1 MITKKEPLKLVSSK
15 KMTMY
20 KSDMYMKIE
29 DRYKLSES
37 LIIGEELKYL
47 IISGQEAASLYN
59 RYMTVFLNYRKFF
72 LASHKFGFAKLANIR
87 VSDTFFR
94 QDFTYNNII
103 YKRSVKN
110 IESSLSMNIKAKDA
124 VYVNTVKLQEK
135 KIKNSKK
142 LYILKNID
150 SYSVG
155 KISCIKSIISDLKI
169 NNMLH
174 YTFASGKI
182 NTIYEPF
189 KYINQPQKMSFV
201 KEIFLQKNPL
211 YSVQK
216 PVNGEVEKAKV
227 YGHNINSNVIL
238 NKGGMYGYKILSALY
253 SMSGKKIENKSAEK
267 NVSVTDR
274 LMLYSVINNIYEKEA
289 VYNNVNSNFMSDVRE
304 NNLLYMKN
312 RQDFNKLTEYS
323 AENIHKGKVLVSSRE
338 NTVMQEAIFNGNIY
352 NVKNHELFSFYRR
365 SVTDKSDIPMNIN
378 IYNYIA
384 ENISGH
390 WESMHK
396 YPSVNINIL
405 RHSEGIR
412 EYEYPSV
419 NILRYTESI
428 RKYSPVNMLRYTE
441 SISKYPSF
449 NILSHTESISKYLP
463 SNILSHTESI
473 SKYSPFNI
481 LKHTEHSEG
490 ISEYLPFNILSHTKS
505 MSEYLPFNI
514 LSHTES
520 MSEYSSFNILKS
532 GQSISEYPSIN
543 ISKGG
548 ESIRKYLSV
557 NISKGGESISEYPS
571 VNILKGGDNTSEYPS
586 VNISKYGE
594 NIWEYSADN
603 KLMHV
608 KGMHKY
614 STENMLW
621 YEKNMQKYLIE
632 KILRYEEK
640 KQKHMT
646 GRMLKYIE
654 NVQGYS
660 SGNISGYVQAL
671 PVFYSWSGEKNIL
684 NNSQKNVSSES
695 TLKETALN
703 KERERFVYTEQTGY
717 WKINKVQNVWNMEEA
732 HSINRVQDIKDIH
745 TLINAKN
752 IGNVKDIENVQ
763 HFEDIQNKNI
773 VQGAVETHELR
784 YLHSQNS
791 AESIK
796 KTIQSIVERGQA
808 VKTIQATEG
817 TQATDGIQTKNI
829 AQTIESMQTTD
840 VIYAQ
845 DSIRSIQ
852 GNVINRRENLEDIL
866 REQEKIKEI
875 NKMIDARLQSQ
886 VKNISK
892 QVYESIEQKLRGEK
906 RRRGF

>member
-20 KSDMYMKIE
+20 KSDMYMKIR

-47 IISGQEAASLYN
+47 IIGGQEAASLYN

-72 LASHKFGFAKLANIR
+72 LASHKFGFAKLASIT

-103 YKRSVKN
+103 YKRYIKN
-110 IESSLSMNIKAKDA
+110 IESSLSMNIKVKDA
-124 VYVNTVKLQEK
+124 VYVNAVKVREK

-142 LYILKNID
+142 LYILKTLDN
-150 SYSVG
+150 YSVG
-155 KISCIKSIISDLKI
+155 KISYIKSIISGLKI

-174 YTFASGKI
+174 YTYASGKI

-189 KYINQPQKMSFV
+189 KYINLAQKMSFV
-201 KEIFLQKNPL
+201 KEIFFQKNPL

-227 YGHNINSNVIL
+227 YGHNIDSNVIL
-238 NKGGMYGYKILSALY
+238 NKGEMYGYKSLSALY
-253 SMSGKKIENKSAEK
+253 SLSEKKIENKSAEK

-274 LMLYSVINNIYEKEA
+274 LMLYGVINNIYEKEA
-289 VYNNVNSNFMSDVRE
+289 VYNTVNSNFMSDVRE
-304 NNLLYMKN
+304 NKLLYMEN
-312 RQDFNKLTEYS
+312 RQDINKITEYS
-323 AENIHKGKVLVSSRE
+323 AENIHKGKVLVSSHE
-338 NTVMQEAIFNGNIY
+338 NTEMQDPLFNKNIY
-352 NVKNHELFSFYRR
+352 SVKNHGIFNFHPG
-365 SVTDKSDIPMNIN
+365 SVTDKSDIRMNIN
-378 IYNYIA
+378 IYNYMAERTLTAEKPVIENIRIIYNRLMDVLRRKKNIYKRLLVNISWHA

-390 WESMHK
+390 TENMHK
-396 YPSVNINIL
+396 YLTVSVSKHIKNIWRNPSVNILRHTESIREYPSVSILRHPESIREYLPVNILSHPESIRKYLSVNISRHTEGIKQYPLVNIL
-405 RHSEGIR
+405 RHAKGIS
-412 EYEYPSV
+412 EYPSI

-428 RKYSPVNMLRYTE
+428 RKYSPD
-441 SISKYPSF
+441 
-449 NILSHTESISKYLP
+449 NILRHTESIR
-463 SNILSHTESI
+463 
-473 SKYSPFNI
+473 
-481 LKHTEHSEG
+481 
-490 ISEYLPFNILSHTKS
+490 
-505 MSEYLPFNI
+505 
-514 LSHTES
+514 
-520 MSEYSSFNILKS
+520 EYS
-532 GQSISEYPSIN
+532 
-543 ISKGG
+543 
-548 ESIRKYLSV
+548 SV
-557 NISKGGESISEYPS
+557 NISKGG
-571 VNILKGGDNTSEYPS
+571 DNRREYPS
-586 VNISKYGE
+586 VNISKHGE
-594 NIWEYSADN
+594 NIWKYSADN
-603 KLMHV
+603 ILMHV
-608 KGMHKY
+608 EGIHKY
-614 STENMLW
+614 PTENMSW
-621 YEKNMQKYLIE
+621 YEKNTQEYLIE
-632 KILRYEEK
+632 KILRYAEK
-640 KQKHMT
+640 KQKYMT
-646 GRMLKYIE
+646 GGILKYIE

-660 SGNISGYVQAL
+660 SGNISRYVQAMS
-671 PVFYSWSGEKNIL
+671 VFYNWSRKKNIL
-684 NNSQKNVSSES
+684 NESQKNVSGES
-695 TLKETALN
+695 TLKETILN

-717 WKINKVQNVWNMEEA
+717 SKINGIQNVWNMEEA

-796 KTIQSIVERGQA
+796 KTIQSIVEKGQD
-808 VKTIQATEG
+808 VKTTQDVKS
-817 TQATDGIQTKNI
+817 TQATDGIQTQNI

-845 DSIRSIQ
+845 DSIKSIQ

-875 NKMIDARLQSQ
+875 NKMIDARVQSQ
-886 VKNISK
+886 VKSISK

>member
-20 KSDMYMKIE
+20 KSDMYMKIR

-47 IISGQEAASLYN
+47 IIGGQEAASLYN

-72 LASHKFGFAKLANIR
+72 LASHKFGFAKLASIT

-103 YKRSVKN
+103 YKRYIKN
-110 IESSLSMNIKAKDA
+110 IESSLSMNIKSKDA
-124 VYVNTVKLQEK
+124 VYVNVVKVQEK

-150 SYSVG
+150 NYGVG
-155 KISCIKSIISDLKI
+155 KISYIKSIISGLKI

-174 YTFASGKI
+174 YTYASGKI

-189 KYINQPQKMSFV
+189 QYINLHQRLSSV
-201 KEIFLQKNPL
+201 KETLLKKNPL

-227 YGHNINSNVIL
+227 YGHNIVSNVFL
-238 NKGGMYGYKILSALY
+238 NEGGMYGYKSLSALY
-253 SMSGKKIENKSAEK
+253 SLSGNKIENKSAEK

-289 VYNNVNSNFMSDVRE
+289 VYNAVNSNFMSDVRE

-312 RQDFNKLTEYS
+312 QQDFNKITEYS
-323 AENIHKGKVLVSSRE
+323 AENIHKGKVLVSSHE
-338 NTVMQEAIFNGNIY
+338 NTEMQDPLFNKNIY
-352 NVKNHELFSFYRR
+352 SVKNHGIFNFHPG
-365 SVTDKSDIPMNIN
+365 SVTDKSDIRMNIN
-378 IYNYIA
+378 IYNYMAERTLTAEKPVIENIRIIYNRLMDVLRRKKNIYKRLLVNISWHA

-390 WESMHK
+390 TENMHK
-396 YPSVNINIL
+396 YLTVSVSKHIKNIWRNPSVNILRHTESIREYPSVSILRHPESIREYLPVNILSHPESIRKYLSVNISRHTEGIKQYPLVNIL
-405 RHSEGIR
+405 RHAKGIS
-412 EYEYPSV
+412 EYPSI

-428 RKYSPVNMLRYTE
+428 RKYSPD
-441 SISKYPSF
+441 
-449 NILSHTESISKYLP
+449 NILRHTESIR
-463 SNILSHTESI
+463 
-473 SKYSPFNI
+473 
-481 LKHTEHSEG
+481 
-490 ISEYLPFNILSHTKS
+490 
-505 MSEYLPFNI
+505 
-514 LSHTES
+514 
-520 MSEYSSFNILKS
+520 EYS
-532 GQSISEYPSIN
+532 
-543 ISKGG
+543 
-548 ESIRKYLSV
+548 SV
-557 NISKGGESISEYPS
+557 NISKGG
-571 VNILKGGDNTSEYPS
+571 DNRREYPS
-586 VNISKYGE
+586 VNISKHGE
-594 NIWEYSADN
+594 NIWKYSADN
-603 KLMHV
+603 ILMHV
-608 KGMHKY
+608 EGIHKY
-614 STENMLW
+614 PTENMSW
-621 YEKNMQKYLIE
+621 YEKNTQEYLIE
-632 KILRYEEK
+632 KILRYAEK
-640 KQKHMT
+640 KQKYMT
-646 GRMLKYIE
+646 GGILKYIE

-660 SGNISGYVQAL
+660 SGNISRYVQAMS
-671 PVFYSWSGEKNIL
+671 VFYNWSRKKNIL
-684 NNSQKNVSSES
+684 NESQKNVSGES
-695 TLKETALN
+695 TLKETILN

-717 WKINKVQNVWNMEEA
+717 SKINGIQNVWNMEEA

-796 KTIQSIVERGQA
+796 KTIQSIVEKGQD
-808 VKTIQATEG
+808 VKTTQDVKS
-817 TQATDGIQTKNI
+817 TQATDGIQTQNI

-845 DSIRSIQ
+845 DSIKSIQ

-875 NKMIDARLQSQ
+875 NKMIDARMQSQ